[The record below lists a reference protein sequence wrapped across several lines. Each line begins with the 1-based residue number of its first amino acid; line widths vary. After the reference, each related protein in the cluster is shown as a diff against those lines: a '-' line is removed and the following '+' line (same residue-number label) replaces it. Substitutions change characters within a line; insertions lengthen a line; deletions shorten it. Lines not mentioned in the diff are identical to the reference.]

1 MRRFML
7 FTVCGMVVVCVCCLV
22 GCTAKE
28 ESKNNENSKAEL
40 MEEIKYSEDI
50 TDVPWDVQ
58 FPVKQES
65 TGQTDPSKEQPLL
78 ESRACIEEKM
88 DALETKDITELDL
101 YAGEELSLLN
111 SNVLRNLGYLTYDE
125 EGNIY
130 FSDQNI
136 GGIFVSNKY
145 GKNRWQLT
153 PDSGE
158 NLQLVGEWLY
168 YQSTDKTGIKRIH
181 LETKETEVVRER
193 PCIAFA
199 IWEDKLYINGFEGFC
214 VAEPDGSNTTVL
226 HDRSLTMNGLQLA
239 EGGIWLGNAYNDE
252 DYYFLLQG
260 HLLTYEEENNV
271 WHYVEKGAREVLL
284 AGKWLSAIEKRTGKR
299 VVWNLET
306 DTKFEL
312 NIFDDKVVG
321 NGSCLY
327 GSVDGG
333 AGENIFYCFDGVEK
347 KELFR
352 VKSALHVHEKYLT
365 PDMLYWIASS
375 AGGNW
380 LYELWYYELGTG
392 VFGKIY

>member
-1 MRRFML
+1 MKRFIV
-7 FTVCGMVVVCVCCLV
+7 FAVCGMVVACACCVA
-22 GCTAKE
+22 GCAVKE
-28 ESKNNENSKAEL
+28 KPNNNEERKTEL
-40 MEEIKYSEDI
+40 LEEIEHSEDG
-50 TDVPWDVQ
+50 TDVPWNVQ
-58 FPVKQES
+58 LPDKPS
-65 TGQTDPSKEQPLL
+65 ATGQTDPSKEQPLL
-78 ESRACIEEKM
+78 ESRARMEEEM
-88 DALETKDITELDL
+88 DGLETKNITELAL

-111 SNVLRNLGYLTYDE
+111 SNVLRNFGYLTYDE

-153 PDSGE
+153 PDSGQ

-168 YQSTDKTGIKRIH
+168 YLSSDKTSIKRIH
-181 LETKETEVVRER
+181 LETRETEVVREQ

-199 IWEDKLYINGFEGFC
+199 IWEGKLYVNGSEGFC
-214 VAEPDGSNTTVL
+214 VAEPDGSNKTVL
-226 HDRSLTMNGLQLA
+226 HDRNLTINGLQLA
-239 EGGIWLGNAYNDE
+239 EEGIWLGNAYNDE
-252 DYYFLLQG
+252 DYNFFLQG
-260 HLLTYEEENNV
+260 HLLTYEEENNT
-271 WHYVEKGAREVLL
+271 WHYVEKGAREALL
-284 AGKWLSAIEKRTGKR
+284 AGNWLSVIEKRTGKR

-352 VKSALHVHEKYLT
+352 VKSALYVHEKYLT

-375 AGGNW
+375 AGGDW

-392 VFGKIY
+392 EFGKIY